1 VLKVL
6 IARLLLYVEFNCA
19 LPPEVYTIQ
28 HPVRLGWEALIKIE
42 HYHVAADKILGGII
56 LG

>member
-1 VLKVL
+1 M
-6 IARLLLYVEFNCA
+6 EFNCA